1 MNSIVIKIF
10 ILALCSIV
18 LVSCHKDLDRFPPND
33 LTSAEVYSTEAGYK
47 QVLAKVYGSMALTGQ
62 IGPAAPG
69 GDTQSPDVKGID
81 EGTSDFLRLFW
92 NAQELTTDEAL
103 VAWNDPGI
111 QDFHNMNWSA
121 NNSMLIG
128 LYNRSFYIITLC
140 NEFIRESAPERIS
153 SRGISNTTEIGK
165 MRAEARFIRAFQ
177 YWVLMDLF
185 GNPAFVN
192 EETSLGASSL
202 PQQINRADLFKY
214 IESELL
220 ALEPALAEPKTTD
233 YGRADKAAAWS
244 LLARMYLNAQVY
256 SGTSKWTEAITY
268 SKKVID
274 ANYQLIPDYKQLMLA
289 DNHTNKSEFI
299 WTLNYDGLNTQNF
312 GGTTYLVNA
321 SVSGD
326 NAVQKDS
333 AGLTGWSGLRTTKNL
348 PELFPGYPNF
358 STITDRRAQFFMQ
371 GQNLEIENISSYS
384 DGYAV
389 IKFRNRTK
397 NGSFGRDPGRTFS
410 DIDFPVFRLAE
421 MYLIYAE
428 AVLRGGSGGTSAL
441 ALTYFNNLRQR
452 AYGNTSGNVG
462 ALDLNLIIDE
472 RGRELYWEAS
482 RRTDLIRFNM
492 FTEGSYLWPWKGGV
506 RNGTG
511 APSFRRLF
519 PIPATEVGSNPNIKQ
534 NPNY

>member
-1 MNSIVIKIF
+1 MNRLVNKIF
-10 ILALCSIV
+10 FLTLCSIV

-33 LTSAEVYSTEAGYK
+33 LTSVEVYSTEAGYK

-62 IGPAAPG
+62 AGPAG
-69 GDTQSPDVKGID
+69 SGDVAGID

-153 SRGISNTTEIGK
+153 SRGISNANEITRMK
-165 MRAEARFIRAFQ
+165 NEARFIRAFQ

-192 EETSLGASSL
+192 EETSLGASTL
-202 PQQINRADLFKY
+202 PQQINRADLFNY

-220 ALEPALAEPKTTD
+220 ALEPGLAEPKSTD

-256 SGTSKWTEAITY
+256 TGTAKWTEAITY

-274 ANYQLIPDYKQLMLA
+274 ANYQLIPNYRHLMLA
-289 DNHTNKSEFI
+289 DNHTNTSEFI
-299 WTLNYDGLNTQNF
+299 WTLNYDGLNTQNY

-348 PELFPGYPNF
+348 PQLFPGYPNF
-358 STITDRRAQFFMQ
+358 STLTDRRAQFFMQ
-371 GQNLEIENISSYS
+371 GQNVEIENVSSYS

-397 NGSFGRDPGRTFS
+397 NGSFGKDPGRTFS
-410 DIDFPVFRLAE
+410 DIDFPIFRLAE
-421 MYLIYAE
+421 IYLIYAE

-462 ALDLNLIIDE
+462 ALNLNLIIDE
-472 RGRELYWEAS
+472 RGRELYWEAF
-482 RRTDLIRFNM
+482 RRSDLIRFNL

-511 APSFRRLF
+511 VPSFRRLF

>member
-1 MNSIVIKIF
+1 MFSIIKKIF
-10 ILALCSIV
+10 SLALCSIV
-18 LVSCHKDLDRFPPND
+18 LISCHKDLDRFPPND
-33 LTSAEVYSTEAGYK
+33 LTSAEVYSSEAGYK

-62 IGPAAPG
+62 AGPAG
-69 GDTQSPDVKGID
+69 SGDVAGID

-92 NAQELTTDEAL
+92 NAQELTTDEAV

-111 QDFHNMNWSA
+111 HDFHNMNWSA

-128 LYNRSFYIITLC
+128 LYNRCFYIITLC
-140 NEFIRESAPERIS
+140 NEFIRESAPEKLS
-153 SRGISNTTEIGK
+153 SRGIGNVTEIAK
-165 MRAEARFIRAFQ
+165 MRSEARFIRAFQ

-185 GNPAFVN
+185 GNPGFVN

-202 PQQINRADLFKY
+202 PQQIKRADLFNY
-214 IESELL
+214 IESELKSLEAGL
-220 ALEPALAEPKTTD
+220 ADPKTTD

-244 LLARMYLNAQVY
+244 LMARMYLNAQVY
-256 SGTSKWTEAITY
+256 TGTPKWTEAITY

-274 ANYQLIPDYKQLMLA
+274 ASYQLIPDYRHLMLA
-289 DNHTNKSEFI
+289 DNHTNTSEFI
-299 WTLNYDGLNTQNF
+299 WTLNYDGLMTKNY

-321 SVSGD
+321 SVNGD

-358 STITDRRAQFFMQ
+358 SSITDRRAQFFMQ
-371 GQNLEIENISSYS
+371 GQSLEIENVGTFT

-389 IKFRNRTK
+389 IKFRNRNK
-397 NGSFGRDPGRTFS
+397 NGSFGKDPGRDFA

-428 AVLRGGSGGTSAL
+428 AVLRGGAGGTNAL
-441 ALTYFNNLRQR
+441 ALSYFNNLRQR
-452 AYGNTSGNVG
+452 AYGNSSGNVG
-462 ALDLNLIIDE
+462 ALDLDLIIDE
-472 RGRELYWEAS
+472 RGRELYWEAF
-482 RRTDLIRFNM
+482 RRTDLIRFNR

-511 APSFRRLF
+511 VPTFRSLF
-519 PIPATEVGSNPNIKQ
+519 PIPATEVGSNPNIQQ